1 MYRCLFLLFILTLS
15 LEAKTYVFF
24 SDRDPV
30 VSHLIKWIDAEKKGI
45 DVAVYSF
52 THKRIEEALLR
63 AHERGVHVRLI
74 LDGASEKM
82 ARDIF
87 EKGISD
93 LALVISPRK
102 AFRPIFH
109 HKFILFHDN
118 KGGRP
123 WVWTGSFNLSN
134 AAEKKNFENV
144 VLMDT
149 KSVFKDFYNYF
160 NKTLEIIRK

>member
-1 MYRCLFLLFILTLS
+1 MRRWLLLLSLFTLS
-15 LEAKTYVFF
+15 IEAKTYVFF

-30 VSHLIKWIDAEKKGI
+30 VSHLIEWIDREEEGI
-45 DVAVYSF
+45 DVAIYSF
-52 THKRIEEALLR
+52 THKKIEEALLR
-63 AHERGVHVRLI
+63 ANARGVRVRLI
-74 LDGASEKM
+74 LDGSSEKM

-87 EKGISD
+87 ERGILD
-93 LALVISPRK
+93 VALVVSPKK
-102 AFRPIFH
+102 AFRPLFH
-109 HKFILFHDN
+109 HKFILFHHN
-118 KGGRP
+118 KGARP

-149 KSVFKDFYNYF
+149 KSVFKDFNNYF